1 MNNLYKRDSSYNFKL
16 ELYILF
22 MDLQRRIELNLI
34 IDVII
39 SKKHEMID
47 LDHYYE
53 PIMGPKIFKF

>member
-53 PIMGPKIFKF
+53 PIMGPKLFEF